1 MFRLV
6 VKAINVRQAAM
17 ALEAHGMVDMVVRMV
32 QHETFTDEWLVDLA
46 GQPGDTS
53 LRFRLNAWYCERI
66 NRLDRWYAEHPSEHT
81 PHFPDGSLLFWTEV
95 PSTLISVQEQ
105 ARTLTD
111 EALSI
116 GMRYA

>member
-6 VKAINVRQAAM
+6 VKAINVRQAAA

-46 GQPGDTS
+46 GQPGDTG
-53 LRFRLNAWYCERI
+53 LRFRLNAWYCEHITR
-66 NRLDRWYAEHPSEHT
+66 ST
-81 PHFPDGSLLFWTEV
+81 PMGGLMFWTEV